1 MRGKKATDTK
11 RTIPIIRYHLSLQ
24 STRYNLKELE
34 IIIID
39 IMSASTSTSTTTT
52 TTTLA
57 ILAGTSSLASAQ
69 NSNIRASRPSV
80 VAEAQDVNK
89 IPSLGKE
96 CNTFDVETTLSSN
109 TEWVSNEEKK
119 AIDVQEEA
127 DVGILLVSCND
138 KDQSCTPD
146 DSSSLGGR
154 CITTADMINK
164 NRSSYIS
171 GEEGTQPSASTEH
184 SSIKETSRILLWS
197 EGPGLT
203 NNGPQLFCYCIQ
215 SFNDEFPSDGCANE
229 VNQVCT
235 NGDVLSEYNSECEIT
250 AEYGPYNQFISDVL
264 CPYAECLVG
273 SESKEE
279 CYCDFYRYVKAN
291 VEFM

>member
-1 MRGKKATDTK
+1 
-11 RTIPIIRYHLSLQ
+11 
-24 STRYNLKELE
+24 
-34 IIIID
+34 
-39 IMSASTSTSTTTT
+39 MSASTSTST

-69 NSNIRASRPSV
+69 NSNIRASSRPAPAV

-96 CNTFDVETTLSSN
+96 CNTFDVKTTLSPN
-109 TEWVSNEEKK
+109 TKWVSKEEKK
-119 AIDVQEEA
+119 AIYVQEEA

-154 CITTADMINK
+154 CTATVDIINK
-164 NRSSYIS
+164 NGSSYIG
-171 GEEGTQPSASTEH
+171 GEEGTQPSASTDH
-184 SSIKETSRILLWS
+184 SSIKKTSRILQNRWLWIG
-197 EGPGLT
+197 GPLGS
-203 NNGPQLFCYCIQ
+203 GPDQLFCYCIQ
-215 SFNDEFPSDGCANE
+215 SFNDKFPSDGCANE

-279 CYCDFYRYVKAN
+279 CYCDYYRYVKAN

>member
-96 CNTFDVETTLSSN
+96 CNTFEVKTTLSSN

-154 CITTADMINK
+154 CITTTDIINK
-164 NRSSYIS
+164 NGGGSYIS
-171 GEEGTQPSASTEH
+171 GEEGTHPSASTDH
-184 SSIKETSRILLWS
+184 SSIKETSRFLAKYGGLL
-197 EGPGLT
+197 GP
-203 NNGPQLFCYCIQ
+203 PPPLFCYCIQ
-215 SFNDEFPSDGCANE
+215 SFPDADEFPSDGCANE

-235 NGDVLSEYNSECEIT
+235 NGDVLSEYLSKCGKA
-250 AEYGPYNQFISDVL
+250 AEYGQFITDVL

-279 CYCDFYRYVKAN
+279 CYCDYYRYVKAN

>member
-1 MRGKKATDTK
+1 
-11 RTIPIIRYHLSLQ
+11 
-24 STRYNLKELE
+24 
-34 IIIID
+34 
-39 IMSASTSTSTTTT
+39 MSASTSTST

-69 NSNIRASRPSV
+69 NSKIRASSRPAPAV

-96 CNTFDVETTLSSN
+96 CNTFEVKVKATLSSN

-138 KDQSCTPD
+138 KDSSCTPD

-154 CITTADMINK
+154 CTTTTDIINK
-164 NRSSYIS
+164 NGGGSYIS
-171 GEEGTQPSASTEH
+171 GEEGTHPSASTDH
-184 SSIKETSRILLWS
+184 SSIKETSRFLAKYGGLL
-197 EGPGLT
+197 GP
-203 NNGPQLFCYCIQ
+203 PPPLFCYCIQ
-215 SFNDEFPSDGCANE
+215 SFPDADEFPSDGCANE

-235 NGDVLSEYNSECEIT
+235 NGDVLSEYLSKCGKA
-250 AEYGPYNQFISDVL
+250 AEDVFFSCVGRFGSL
-264 CPYAECLVG
+264 LRVSICVCPSYP
-273 SESKEE
+273 
-279 CYCDFYRYVKAN
+279 
-291 VEFM
+291 